1 MPSARAG
8 TSLVAKGRLV
18 EPHRKCL
25 TDVWSLALC
34 NGAASDKGQAIG
46 LKHCDP
52 MSELGHF
59 QTLSRVPARSACPS
73 TADMRRPHRHVGF
86 VPRAD
91 VTLLN
96 RQRSAAMT

>member
-34 NGAASDKGQAIG
+34 NGAASGKGQAIG

-52 MSELGHF
+52 MSEMGQKAKYSLRADVFCFAPESGHCG
-59 QTLSRVPARSACPS
+59 TESACPFRAKTGS
-73 TADMRRPHRHVGF
+73 RNRLTDCTA
-86 VPRAD
+86 VP
-91 VTLLN
+91 
-96 RQRSAAMT
+96 